1 MGGDLGLIPG
11 LEGSP
16 GEENGNLLQYSYLE
30 NPMNRRALWAVVHG
44 VTRVGH
50 SLATKPQWCC
60 KDLLTALALF
70 MPYALVL

>member
-50 SLATKPQWCC
+50 SLATKPQ
-60 KDLLTALALF
+60 
-70 MPYALVL
+70 